1 ALPPPP
7 PAPVFGLSTPALT
20 PPPQPA
26 AGSAVEGRGGPPMT
40 LGLSKEPPATALPLS
55 LVGGSFA
62 LGRATRAT
70 NTLAATDEP
79 ARATAPEA
87 PTATR
92 AGGQG
97 PPAVAPLAAEASP
110 ARVPTTVGSGVKA
123 ATKRVPFGL

>member
-40 LGLSKEPPATALPLS
+40 LGLSKETLATALALS

-92 AGGQG
+92 AGGQAPPSFP
-97 PPAVAPLAAEASP
+97 PPAAHASP
-110 ARVPTTVGSGVKA
+110 PLVPIHGVSAAKA
-123 ATKRVPFGL
+123 